1 MLLSLLLVVSNSMP
15 LKEQKAVHPTS
26 LPQCLQSRAH
36 SQSRS
41 KSETGVHSGAHFM
54 AAGLPFLPT
63 LFDHIKESIR
73 TK

>member
-1 MLLSLLLVVSNSMP
+1 MLLSVLLVVSNSIP
-15 LKEQKAVHPTS
+15 LKEQKEAYPAS

-36 SQSRS
+36 SQSCS
-41 KSETGVHSGAHFM
+41 KSETGVHSGAHFI

-63 LFDHIKESIR
+63 LFDHIKESIH